1 MAYTPLDSNF
11 IFSTIVS
18 EGPDVVAT
26 WVLLLASKDKFHE
39 SELQAPA
46 VAKLLGIP
54 VDRADAAFA
63 CLLAPDPRSRH
74 REHDGRRIIRQA
86 SGTWLIVTGDKY
98 QERASRAAAEARK
111 LKYERNKAARR
122 QNAEP
127 FAFICERYGCAK
139 EASATVEGKRI
150 CSAHTFDVS
159 VREPGAEG

>member
-1 MAYTPLDSNF
+1 MAFTPLDHNF
-11 IFSTIVS
+11 LFSTIVS

-54 VDRADAAFA
+54 VERADAAFEI
-63 CLLAPDPRSRH
+63 LSSPDLRSRN
-74 REHDGRRIIRQA
+74 REYEGRRIIRQP

-111 LKYERNKAARR
+111 TKYEKNKAARLAG
-122 QNAEP
+122 AEP
-127 FAFICERYGCAK
+127 EGYICEKYGCTKA
-139 EASATVEGKRI
+139 AAAVVAGKRI
-150 CSAHTFDVS
+150 CSAHALSSGGEAWPTS
-159 VREPGAEG
+159 S

>member
-1 MAYTPLDSNF
+1 MAFTPLDSNF

-54 VDRADAAFA
+54 VERADAAFQ
-63 CLLAPDPRSRH
+63 CLSSPDARSRH
-74 REHDGRRIIRQA
+74 REYDGRRIMRQP

-111 LKYERNKAARR
+111 TKYERNRAARLA
-122 QNAEP
+122 NSEAS
-127 FAFICERYGCAK
+127 AFICEKYGCTK
-139 EASATVEGKRI
+139 EASATVAGKRI
-150 CSAHTFDVS
+150 CSAHAMDAEH
-159 VREPGAEG
+159 EPGALG